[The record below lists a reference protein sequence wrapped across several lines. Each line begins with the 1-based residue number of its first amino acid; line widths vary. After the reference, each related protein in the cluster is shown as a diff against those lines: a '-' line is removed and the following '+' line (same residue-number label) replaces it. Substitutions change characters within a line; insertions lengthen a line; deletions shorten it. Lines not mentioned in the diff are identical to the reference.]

1 MAYYKLKFTKEAG
14 QVHRQQEMNNFSD
27 TNQAESSNSR
37 ENKGRGLSQE
47 EVEELVG
54 GMFKNAGVAIT
65 VTTLTDVLAFGIS
78 ASSNYISV
86 RTFCIYTGRY
96 LTLQICVQH
105 SVSFNTKKS
114 YIVALNISFDI
125 KCK

>member
-1 MAYYKLKFTKEAG
+1 MFILMAYYKLKFTKEDG
-14 QVHRQQEMNNFSD
+14 KVHVKQEMDNVSD
-27 TNQAESSNSR
+27 TNHGESSNSG

-47 EVEELVG
+47 KVEELVG

-86 RTFCIYTGRY
+86 RTFCIYTGRH
-96 LTLQICVQH
+96 LSL
-105 SVSFNTKKS
+105 
-114 YIVALNISFDI
+114 
-125 KCK
+125 